1 MGEQSLNYIKWVLAE
16 GNITNAAKRLYISQP
31 SLSQYIKRI
40 EDEIGAELFIRKSK
54 SLQLTDAGRI
64 YLEAEQNIHNIIS
77 KRDNQIQELQ
87 ELKFGKITI
96 GSSHYRS
103 MFILTKIIPIFKKKY
118 PGIQIELEEGTTKHL
133 EDCAVNGTTDFS
145 IVILPLSS
153 SELGF
158 DILFQEEIIL
168 ALPPDHPI
176 CQNFN
181 ICLPQSPP
189 FPKLDFSLL
198 HNEPFIIM
206 KKGQKLR
213 NSFFELCNL
222 TNTQPRIVLQTDD
235 MLTAQSL
242 AGAGMGATIIPD
254 IIAKSGFSTIFP
266 KYFSIDQH
274 VPQRDVIVAYSL
286 TRPLN
291 KAAKVFIDIMKETMT
306 QIADVNNCI

>member
-1 MGEQSLNYIKWVLAE
+1 MGEQSINYIKEILAE
-16 GNITNAAKRLYISQP
+16 GSITNAAQRLYISQP

-40 EDEIGAELFIRKSK
+40 EDEIGAVLFVKKSK
-54 SLQLTDAGRI
+54 SLQLTDAGQI

-77 KRDNQIQELQ
+77 KRDNQIQGLQ
-87 ELKFGKITI
+87 ELKCGKITI

-103 MFILTKIIPIFKKKY
+103 MFLLTKIIPIFKKRY
-118 PGIQIELEEGTTKHL
+118 PDIQIELEEGTTKYL

-153 SELGF
+153 SELSF

-168 ALPPDHPI
+168 ALPPDHPF
-176 CQNFN
+176 CRDLN
-181 ICLPQSPP
+181 ICLPQRPP
-189 FPKLDFSLL
+189 FPTLDFTLL

-213 NSFFELCNL
+213 NYFFELCNM
-222 TNTQPRIVLQTDD
+222 TNTHPRIVLQTDD

-242 AGAGMGATIIPD
+242 AGAGMGVTIITD

-266 KYFSIDQH
+266 RYFSIDQYL
-274 VPQRDVIVAYSL
+274 PFRDVIVAYSQ
-286 TRPLN
+286 TRPLS
-291 KAAKVFIDIMKETMT
+291 KAAKVFIEIMKEAVA
-306 QIADVNNCI
+306 Q